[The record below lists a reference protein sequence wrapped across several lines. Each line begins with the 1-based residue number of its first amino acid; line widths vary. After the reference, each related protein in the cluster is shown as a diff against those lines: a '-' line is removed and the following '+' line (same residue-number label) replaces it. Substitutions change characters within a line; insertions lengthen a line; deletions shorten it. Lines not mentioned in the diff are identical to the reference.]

1 MAKTAIITGG
11 TVGIGYEL
19 SKLIA
24 ADGYDL
30 ILVARNE
37 KTLKK
42 VKKEIESTNK
52 VKVDIL
58 SVDLA
63 DAKAPKKIFD
73 FAKKS
78 KAVVE
83 ILVNNAG
90 FGTSGRFDRT
100 DLKKELDMIQVNV
113 TSLTELT
120 HLFLQGMVERK
131 NGKILNVASTAA
143 FQPGPNMANYYAT
156 KAYVLS
162 LSEAIHEDVYKD
174 GVTVTTLCPGP
185 TKTEFFERAEITKSK
200 LLNNPM
206 APIMSAKE
214 VAEIGYNA
222 LKKGRPVVVAG
233 FLNKILAQSVRI
245 TPRFI
250 IRKIAKF
257 LNQNG

>member
-24 ADGYDL
+24 ADGYNL

-37 KTLKK
+37 KTLKS
-42 VKKEIESTNK
+42 VKKEIEGAYK
-52 VKVDIL
+52 VKVETL
-58 SVDLA
+58 SLDLA
-63 DAKAPKKIFD
+63 DPKSPKKIFD
-73 FAKKS
+73 FAKKTKS
-78 KAVVE
+78 TVE
-83 ILVNNAG
+83 VLVNNAG

-100 DLKKELDMIQVNV
+100 DLKKELAMIQVNV
-113 TSLTELT
+113 TALTELT
-120 HLFLQGMVERK
+120 HLFLHGMVERK
-131 NGKILNVASTAA
+131 TGMILNVASTAA

-162 LSEAIHEDVYKD
+162 LSEAIYEDVRKD

-185 TKTEFFERAEITKSK
+185 TKTEFFERAQITNSK

-214 VAEIGYNA
+214 VAEIGYKA
-222 LKKGRPVVVAG
+222 LKKGKPVVVAG
-233 FLNKILAQSVRI
+233 VLNKILAQSVRI

-250 IRKIAKF
+250 IRKIAKI

>member
-1 MAKTAIITGG
+1 MTKTAIITGG

-42 VKKEIESTNK
+42 VKKEIESSNK

-58 SVDLA
+58 SLDLA
-63 DAKAPKKIFD
+63 DPKSPKKIFD
-73 FAKKS
+73 FAKKT

-83 ILVNNAG
+83 VLVNNAG
-90 FGTSGRFDRT
+90 FGTNGKFDRM
-100 DLKKELDMIQVNV
+100 DLKEELQMVQVNV
-113 TSLTELT
+113 ASLVELT

-131 NGKILNVASTAA
+131 NGKILNVASIAG

-162 LSEAIHEDVYKD
+162 FSEAVYEDVKKD
-174 GVTVTTLCPGP
+174 GVTVTALCPGP

-200 LLNNPM
+200 LLDNPM
-206 APIMSAKE
+206 APIMEAKE
-214 VAEIGYNA
+214 VAEIGYDA
-222 LKKGRPVVVAG
+222 LKKGKSVVIAG
-233 FLNKILAQSVRI
+233 ALNKILVQSVRI
-245 TPRFI
+245 TPRFVT
-250 IRKIAKF
+250 RKITKF
-257 LNQNG
+257 FNQNG